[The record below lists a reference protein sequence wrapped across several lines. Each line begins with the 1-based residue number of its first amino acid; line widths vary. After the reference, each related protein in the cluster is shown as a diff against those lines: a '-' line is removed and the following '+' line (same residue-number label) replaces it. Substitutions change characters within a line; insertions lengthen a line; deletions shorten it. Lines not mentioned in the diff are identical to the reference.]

1 MINKKNKNK
10 LLVAALVFL
19 SFLLDVSPSIKL
31 CRGFC
36 LRSSSCQ
43 LKDRRHRFNKITN
56 NMSLK
61 THVSGLCNLMTADIY
76 TRTCAR
82 GLSWVGAILSCEV
95 TACHEPIRMTLRG
108 GATKLMEGGGGQS
121 STSVHAYSALWQSL
135 MRQNEWCH
143 ICVCGSGQDTVLTYF
158 RVDVRVQFFQLGRDA
173 VGLDTSQ
180 LEKKK
185 NTAALDFSWPVLICS
200 STEDGPVRC
209 SVISNRHCWAWSML
223 SLWEELQTLYRKQHG
238 VADHQIIYR
247 FNRHTGA
254 L

>member
-108 GATKLMEGGGGQS
+108 GATKLMEGGGGVNQARLFTPTQPSDKVWWGRMSDVTFVCVDQDKTQYSPISEWTSGYS
-121 STSVHAYSALWQSL
+121 SFNLAATLSVWIRANWKRRRTQQRWTLADLYWSVHPQRMDQYDAQLSQT
-135 MRQNEWCH
+135 
-143 ICVCGSGQDTVLTYF
+143 DTVEPEVCYLC
-158 RVDVRVQFFQLGRDA
+158 
-173 VGLDTSQ
+173 
-180 LEKKK
+180 EK
-185 NTAALDFSWPVLICS
+185 S
-200 STEDGPVRC
+200 S
-209 SVISNRHCWAWSML
+209 RHCIESSM
-223 SLWEELQTLYRKQHG
+223 E
-238 VADHQIIYR
+238 
-247 FNRHTGA
+247 
-254 L
+254 

>member
-108 GATKLMEGGGGQS
+108 GATKLMEGGGGS
-121 STSVHAYSALWQSL
+121 IKHVCSRLLSPLTKSDEAEWVMSHLCVWIRTRHSTHLFP
-135 MRQNEWCH
+135 
-143 ICVCGSGQDTVLTYF
+143 SGRPGTVLSTWPRRCRSGYEPT
-158 RVDVRVQFFQLGRDA
+158 GKEEEHSSA
-173 VGLDTSQ
+173 GL
-180 LEKKK
+180 
-185 NTAALDFSWPVLICS
+185 
-200 STEDGPVRC
+200 
-209 SVISNRHCWAWSML
+209 
-223 SLWEELQTLYRKQHG
+223 
-238 VADHQIIYR
+238 
-247 FNRHTGA
+247 
-254 L
+254 